1 MRSFF
6 FSLVFC
12 YSQIRI
18 FLSQIAAF
26 ILRETLWRKISKK
39 ALIRHHTLRTYITR
53 HKSALAWRL
62 FSLMLENTHITSS
75 YVHFWLKIWWEW
87 IAKKNFRDFFLALV
101 WNVTPINVSN
111 FFFWLNHFYYKSWP
125 CCSWNK
131 CWKHTYIFHTII
143 HKPTQKCRC
152 TVGLVIHIS
161 DLILIML

>member
-1 MRSFF
+1 MRFFF

-26 ILRETLWRKISKK
+26 KLRETLWRKISKK

-53 HKSALAWRL
+53 HKSALARRI

-75 YVHFWLKIWWEW
+75 YVHFWLKDMVGMNCE
-87 IAKKNFRDFFLALV
+87 KKTSGTFFLALV

-111 FFFWLNHFYYKSWP
+111 FFFWLNYFYYKSWP
-125 CCSWNK
+125 CCS
-131 CWKHTYIFHTII
+131 
-143 HKPTQKCRC
+143 
-152 TVGLVIHIS
+152 
-161 DLILIML
+161 